1 MTFITPI
8 NNLGFV
14 IKETNRRMDEKFENQ
29 NSKIGKIE
37 FEVEHV
43 KEDFLNRFKKYE
55 RNISEL
61 DGIED
66 KLKLPT

>member
-1 MTFITPI
+1 M
-8 NNLGFV
+8 
-14 IKETNRRMDEKFENQ
+14 IKETNRRMDEKFETQ

-43 KEDFLNRFKKYE
+43 KEDFLNRFKNYE
-55 RNISEL
+55 RNINEL

-66 KLKLPT
+66 KLKVLS

>member
-1 MTFITPI
+1 
-8 NNLGFV
+8 
-14 IKETNRRMDEKFENQ
+14 MDEKFETQ

-43 KEDFLNRFKKYE
+43 KEDFLNRFKNYE
-55 RNISEL
+55 RNINEL

-66 KLKLPT
+66 KLKVLS